1 VVQTLAQN
9 RLLLALCGVF
19 DVIISAIYFNMYFSS
34 GTLTMHA
41 WNSNVVLLGRLA
53 LLAGICT
60 VAAGIWR
67 SSQGKSWLLVVNG
80 ISLTG
85 LGLLQSSASHF
96 PISFLAFALLIIVGA
111 ICASVLDLTLA
122 RSLQHCRA
130 DRWLL
135 PAAGVLSAGFAFAF
149 LALGLHW
156 IQMEPG
162 SHMDIAWFAS
172 YFGFSA
178 VCILALAVRLHRPD
192 AAGFRVSESLPAR

>member
-34 GTLTMHA
+34 AALPMHA

-96 PISFLAFALLIIVGA
+96 PISFLAFALLIIVGG
-111 ICASVLDLTLA
+111 ISTGILDLTLA
-122 RSLQHCRA
+122 RSLRHGLA

-135 PAAGVLSAGFAFAF
+135 PVAGVLSAGFAFAF

-156 IQMEPG
+156 VQIEPG
-162 SHMDIAWFAS
+162 SHADIAWFAS

-178 VCILALAVRLHRPD
+178 VCMLGLALRLRRPD
-192 AAGFRVSESLPAR
+192 ASGLRMSESMPAR